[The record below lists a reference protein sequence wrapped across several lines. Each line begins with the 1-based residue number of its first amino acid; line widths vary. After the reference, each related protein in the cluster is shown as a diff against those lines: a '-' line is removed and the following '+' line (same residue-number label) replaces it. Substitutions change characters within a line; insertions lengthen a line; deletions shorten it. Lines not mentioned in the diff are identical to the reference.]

1 MVLYATLGACALGAS
16 LLVYRYDM
24 YDREPAWALLL
35 SFASGA
41 LAMAALGPIEAAT
54 HDAWREPASAARLAA
69 VAALEE
75 ELAKLL
81 VVVAIA
87 VLAPRRFNDPMDGI
101 VYGSVAG
108 LGTAFEESVASL
120 RDYPSGLTLLPGAE
134 VVRLCGHL
142 VMGGIGGFGVG
153 LARAGTRLWKLVLPL
168 SWCAA
173 LALHFLW
180 DWIALWQ
187 PPPDLRPWQAT
198 GAAALMLAGLGLY
211 GYLVHEGSARS
222 RRVFARDSRATLWGW
237 PFRR

>member
-16 LLVYRYDM
+16 LLVYRYDL
-24 YDREPAWALLL
+24 YDREPVWALLL
-35 SFASGA
+35 CFASGA
-41 LAMAALGPIEAAT
+41 LAMAALGPIETAT
-54 HDAWREPASAARLAA
+54 HGAWREPASVGRLAA

-108 LGTAFEESVASL
+108 LGAAVEESVASL
-120 RDYPSGLTLLPGAE
+120 REYPAELTLLPGAE
-134 VVRLCGHL
+134 VVRLSGHL
-142 VMGGIGGFGVG
+142 IMGGIGGFGVG
-153 LARAGTRLWKLVLPL
+153 LACARARLWALALVL
-168 SWCAA
+168 SWSAA
-173 LALHFLW
+173 LLLHFLW

-187 PPPDLRPWQAT
+187 PPQELRAWQAI

-211 GYLVHEGSARS
+211 GVLVHEGSARS
-222 RRVFARDSRATLWGW
+222 RRVFARNSRATLWGW